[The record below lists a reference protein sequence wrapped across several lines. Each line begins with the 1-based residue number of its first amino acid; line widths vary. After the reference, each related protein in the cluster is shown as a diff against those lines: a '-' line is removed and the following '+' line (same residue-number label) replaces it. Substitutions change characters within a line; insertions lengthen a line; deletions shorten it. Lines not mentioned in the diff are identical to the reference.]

1 MEARVSV
8 LTPNR
13 FLFATV
19 LSGLLAAASSAAA
32 DATKDQCIAA
42 NESAQDLRQAGK
54 LREARQKLT
63 LCLATSCPG
72 LLRQDCAQLVND
84 IDAAMPT
91 IVFEVKDS
99 AGNDLDAVRVTMDG
113 APFAEAVNGT
123 AIPADPGSH
132 RFGFE
137 AEGLARTE
145 KILVLREGDK
155 SRHERVILEVE
166 HPEAVSEAP
175 VRARSADSA
184 NDGNTQ
190 RFAGLALG
198 GAGVVGLVVGSVWG
212 LVSKSTYDHALNS
225 ECGTAV
231 GFAEPKT
238 CNQAGYNDVQS
249 AHGQATASTIAFI
262 AGAALVGGGAYF
274 YLSAPKGEQISV
286 RPSLGSRNAGIT
298 LQGTW

>member
-1 MEARVSV
+1 VPL

-13 FLFATV
+13 FLFASV
-19 LSGLLAAASSAAA
+19 LGGLLALASSATA
-32 DATKDQCIAA
+32 DPTKDQCIAA

-63 LCLATSCPG
+63 LCLATSCPE
-72 LLRQDCAQLVND
+72 LLRQDCAQRVND

-91 IVFEVKDS
+91 VVFEVKDG
-99 AGNDLDAVRVTMDG
+99 AGNDLGAVRVTMDG
-113 APFAEAVNGT
+113 APFAETANGT

-137 AEGLARTE
+137 AEGLPRME
-145 KILVLREGDK
+145 KTIVLREGDK
-155 SRHERVILEVE
+155 SRHERVVLGVE
-166 HPEAVSEAP
+166 HAEAVSEAS
-175 VRARSADSA
+175 VRARAADSA

-190 RFAGLALG
+190 RVAGIALG
-198 GAGVVGLVVGSVWG
+198 GAGVVGLVVGSVLG

-238 CNQAGYNDVQS
+238 CNQGGYNDVQS
-249 AHGQATASTIAFI
+249 AHGQATGSTVGFI
-262 AGAALVGGGAYF
+262 AGAALLGGGAYF
-274 YLSAPKGEQISV
+274 YFTAPKLADVTVSPAAGA
-286 RPSLGSRNAGIT
+286 GSAGLT
-298 LQGTW
+298 VSGKW